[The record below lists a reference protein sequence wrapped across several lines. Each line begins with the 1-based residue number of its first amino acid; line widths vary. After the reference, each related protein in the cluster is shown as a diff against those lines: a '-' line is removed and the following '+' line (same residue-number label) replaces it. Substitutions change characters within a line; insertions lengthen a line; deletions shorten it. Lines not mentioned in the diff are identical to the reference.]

1 MTQDMT
7 TTAALLPDSG
17 FGSLS
22 DIRILD
28 LTQMLAGPF
37 ATMILA
43 DQGATVIKIEPP
55 EGDMSRGTGL
65 YRDDDT
71 ERSLGGYFQSIDRNK
86 DSVVLDFKTAEGKA
100 AFLRMVRDADAVVE
114 SFRAGVMDRLGLSY
128 ETLKE
133 INPRLVYGSLRG
145 FGDPRTGASPYGH
158 WPTYDVVA
166 QAMGGIMAIT
176 GPDGDSP
183 TKIGPGVG
191 DIVPGLFLA
200 CGLLAAVHHARRTGQ
215 GQMVDVAMIDSI
227 FAICE
232 RAVVQNSVGAM
243 VPRPEGNHHPFLAP
257 FGLYNAK
264 DGLVAIA
271 ATKDKFY
278 ALLCNAIGAADL
290 LEDERFSSLLSR
302 GSNRLALIDELNARI
317 SRFTKAELIALI
329 GGKIP
334 FGPVMNVAEAIA
346 DPHFGIRDMI
356 VEIEQPGTSPI
367 RVAGVPIKMTETPG
381 KVTRRSPLLGE
392 HSEQRLAEA
401 GLSPSEI
408 RTLLDQAKGE
418 HPIEDAPNLVAG

>member
-1 MTQDMT
+1 MKQGSTI
-7 TTAALLPDSG
+7 AAGLPSNNT

-22 DIRILD
+22 DLRILD

-71 ERSLGGYFQSIDRNK
+71 ERSLGGYFQSINRNK
-86 DSVVLDFKTAEGKA
+86 DSVVLDLKTSEGKA
-100 AFLRMVRDADAVVE
+100 ALLR
-114 SFRAGVMDRLGLSY
+114 MDRLGLSY
-128 ETLKE
+128 ETLKA

-145 FGDPRTGASPYGH
+145 FGDPRTGASPYGR

-183 TKIGPGVG
+183 TTIGPGIG
-191 DIVPGLFLA
+191 DIVPGLFLT

-232 RAVVQNSVGAM
+232 RAVVQNSVSAM

-257 FGLYNAK
+257 FGLFSAK

-271 ATKDKFY
+271 ATKDKFF
-278 ALLCNAIGAADL
+278 ALLCRAIGAAEL

-302 GSNRLALIDELNARI
+302 GANRIALINELNQRI
-317 SRFTKAELIALI
+317 SRFTKAELVTLI

-334 FGPVMNVAEAIA
+334 F
-346 DPHFGIRDMI
+346 
-356 VEIEQPGTSPI
+356 
-367 RVAGVPIKMTETPG
+367 
-381 KVTRRSPLLGE
+381 
-392 HSEQRLAEA
+392 
-401 GLSPSEI
+401 
-408 RTLLDQAKGE
+408 
-418 HPIEDAPNLVAG
+418 

>member
-1 MTQDMT
+1 
-7 TTAALLPDSG
+7 
-17 FGSLS
+17 
-22 DIRILD
+22 
-28 LTQMLAGPF
+28 
-37 ATMILA
+37 
-43 DQGATVIKIEPP
+43 
-55 EGDMSRGTGL
+55 
-65 YRDDDT
+65 
-71 ERSLGGYFQSIDRNK
+71 
-86 DSVVLDFKTAEGKA
+86 
-100 AFLRMVRDADAVVE
+100 
-114 SFRAGVMDRLGLSY
+114 
-128 ETLKE
+128 
-133 INPRLVYGSLRG
+133 
-145 FGDPRTGASPYGH
+145 
-158 WPTYDVVA
+158 
-166 QAMGGIMAIT
+166 MGGIMAIT

-183 TKIGPGVG
+183 TKIGPGIG

-257 FGLYNAK
+257 FGLFCAK

-271 ATKDKFY
+271 ATKDKFF
-278 ALLCNAIGAADL
+278 ALLCRTIGAADL

-302 GSNRLALIDELNARI
+302 GTNRIALINELNQRI
-317 SRFTKAELIALI
+317 SRFTKAELVTLI

-334 FGPVMNVAEAIA
+334 FGPVMNVAENIA
-346 DPHFGIRDMI
+346 DPHFTIRDMV
-356 VEIEQPGTSPI
+356 VEIEQPGTSAI

-381 KVTRRSPLLGE
+381 EVRRRSPLLGE

-408 RTLLDQAKGE
+408 RQLLGRKR
-418 HPIEDAPNLVAG
+418 

>member
-1 MTQDMT
+1 
-7 TTAALLPDSG
+7 
-17 FGSLS
+17 
-22 DIRILD
+22 
-28 LTQMLAGPF
+28 
-37 ATMILA
+37 
-43 DQGATVIKIEPP
+43 
-55 EGDMSRGTGL
+55 
-65 YRDDDT
+65 
-71 ERSLGGYFQSIDRNK
+71 
-86 DSVVLDFKTAEGKA
+86 
-100 AFLRMVRDADAVVE
+100 
-114 SFRAGVMDRLGLSY
+114 MDRLGLSY
-128 ETLKE
+128 ETLKA

-145 FGDPRTGASPYGH
+145 FGDPRTGASPYGR

-183 TKIGPGVG
+183 TKIGPGIG

-257 FGLYNAK
+257 FGLFSAK

-271 ATKDKFY
+271 ATKDKFF
-278 ALLCNAIGAADL
+278 ALLCRAIGAADL
-290 LEDERFSSLLSR
+290 LEDERFSSLLTR
-302 GSNRLALIDELNARI
+302 GANRIALINELNHRI
-317 SRFTKAELIALI
+317 SRFTKAELVTLI

-334 FGPVMNVAEAIA
+334 FGPVMNVAENIA
-346 DPHFGIRDMI
+346 DPHFAIRDMV

-367 RVAGVPIKMTETPG
+367 GVAGVPIKMTETPG
-381 KVTRRSPLLGE
+381 EVRRRSPLLGE
-392 HSEQRLAEA
+392 QSEQRLAET

-408 RTLLDQAKGE
+408 RQLLGKR
-418 HPIEDAPNLVAG
+418 